1 MFSSVIFTFN
11 TIDVDM
17 FNFEYREKCEENFEE
32 NVIHAEKNCSEE
44 TVVHAENE
52 ML

>member
-17 FNFEYREKCEENFEE
+17 YNFEYREKCEINHEIMNIYFG
-32 NVIHAEKNCSEE
+32 
-44 TVVHAENE
+44 
-52 ML
+52 MLCFF